1 MAKYKEIVSM
11 VLDALKI
18 TSDDSIFTE
27 GHIIFLAGRYRS
39 FLLKQRYYSDLKKQI
54 PESNYQTLCLSL
66 EKTEAIEGL
75 PCVGGYYLRTTEPV
89 PDLLPFGNARFYTS
103 ASYFKGDVTMVSKD
117 RFKYVGDNKYLQN
130 ILYATLGPDSHVY
143 LNSSNPQFL
152 YLEGENKLKVT
163 GIFEDSEKASDLEC
177 DNQGNPETCDILDRD
192 FPMEDALVAP
202 LLELIIK
209 ELSPSVATTEDK
221 ENDANQHLSHKS
233 YTK

>member
-11 VLDALKI
+11 VLDMLKV
-18 TSDDSIFTE
+18 TSDDSIITE

-54 PESNYQTLCLSL
+54 PESNYQTLCLNL
-66 EKTEAIEGL
+66 EPVEAIEGL
-75 PCVGGYYLRTTEPV
+75 PCAGGYYLRSTEPV
-89 PDLLPFGNARFYTS
+89 PDLLPFGNTRFYTA
-103 ASYFKGDVTMVSKD
+103 ASYFKGDITMVSKD
-117 RFKYVGDNKYLQN
+117 RFKYVGENKYLQN

-192 FPMEDALVAP
+192 FPMEDALIAP
-202 LLELIIK
+202 LIELITK
-209 ELSPSVATTEDK
+209 ELSPSIAAPEDK
-221 ENDANQHLSHKS
+221 ENDANDNLSQTV
-233 YTK
+233 TK